1 MDTLN
6 FQQFIELAPD
16 AIIVSNQ
23 EGTIIFIN
31 SQTEAIFKY
40 KRSELIGQN
49 VDILL
54 PKPLREQHALKRA
67 AYVKNPATR
76 PMGVNNHLTARRSD
90 DTIFPVEISLSP
102 YTTSAGLFVIAI
114 VRDITYK
121 KELEEKLQYTV
132 EHDLL
137 TGLVNRQVFQINAV
151 KAIDAAQRYNRK
163 VAILF
168 MDLDGFKSIND
179 NYGHDIGDLL
189 LKKLSKQFLRHIR
202 KSDTIARIGG
212 DEFAVLLPDVK
223 KKEDIMRA
231 ADKILSIFKTPV
243 KTKHHDCQITIS
255 IGIAIYPEDGHD
267 YDTLLIKA
275 DRAMYLTKHNGK
287 NGYRFAKKE
296 F

>member
-6 FQQFIELAPD
+6 FEQFIELAPD

-54 PKPLREQHALKRA
+54 PNPLQEQHALKRA
-67 AYVKNPATR
+67 AYVENPATR
-76 PMGVNNHLTARRSD
+76 PMGVNKHLTARRSD

-102 YTTSAGLFVIAI
+102 YTTNAGLFVIAI

-137 TGLVNRQVFQINAV
+137 TGLVNRQVFQMNAL

-189 LKKLSKQFLRHIR
+189 LKNISKQFLRQIR

-212 DEFAVLLPDVK
+212 DEFAILLPEVK
-223 KKEDIMRA
+223 KKEDIMRV

-243 KTKHHDCQITIS
+243 KTKHHDCPITIS

-275 DRAMYLTKHNGK
+275 DKAMYLTKNNGK
-287 NGYRFAKKE
+287 NDYRFATKE
-296 F
+296 S